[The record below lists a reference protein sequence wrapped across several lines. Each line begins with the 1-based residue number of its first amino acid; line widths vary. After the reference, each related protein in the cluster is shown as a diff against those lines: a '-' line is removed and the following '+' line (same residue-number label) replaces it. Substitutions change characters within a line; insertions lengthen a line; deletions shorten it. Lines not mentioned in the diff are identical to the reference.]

1 MNGPAGRHWAVTA
14 VLVTTVLVAL
24 AGLALTGLCWDRLAT
39 SDAVANAGDAAGAI
53 AYAALGAL
61 IVYRTGNLT
70 GWFMLA
76 GGIGSA
82 VMAAGSRCGW
92 LAPWSCRRACCRA
105 CWTAWPT
112 TPPSSAGCT
121 PWTAC

>member
-1 MNGPAGRHWAVTA
+1 MNGPAGWRRAVMA

-24 AGLALTGLCWDRLAT
+24 AEIALTGLCWDHLAT

-61 IVYRTGNLT
+61 IVHRTSNFT

-92 LAPWSCRRACCRA
+92 RAPWSCRRACCRA
-105 CWTAWPT
+105 CWTAW
-112 TPPSSAGCT
+112 
-121 PWTAC
+121 